1 MVINMATRACIRPI
15 SKLLLRQNS
24 ILSSKINPSTFIL
37 NPGQDVSQFSKS
49 LLVNHG
55 ELEDGVVPEA
65 LKYSLPFHLDTL
77 PNGLRVASE
86 PSASPLVSL
95 TLTVKAGVRNEAF
108 SVNGVGHFIK
118 KLRSRGTEKRTR
130 AQLATDL
137 DNLGAFLKIT
147 NGKEATNFQIQVQS
161 KDLAAATELL
171 ADIAL
176 SSKFNKNFI
185 EDQREASLAGLRD
198 TADPRKLIM
207 ENVHFTAFRDHMF
220 GQPTRG
226 NSVSV
231 SNISQDSIKDY
242 LDAHYIGS
250 RMVLAATGNVDHK
263 ALLGLAD
270 KHFGAVSKSG
280 REVTGEDKPVFTGS
294 QVIMRDDDVDL
305 AHCGIFYQAPS
316 WNNEDFYA
324 FQVLQRIMGD
334 YRPPRDSI
342 INHPHLQYN
351 WLHTWFGEM
360 EDFGE
365 HDSYFLPYS
374 DVGLFGH
381 YASCLDLSGFF
392 APHAVL
398 KATKRAT
405 NFVMESEKYRARNR
419 YYNELLNLTD
429 DINKQGLDVANEVLY
444 VGRRIARS
452 EVAKRVSVAD
462 ARYLEKVYTKWL
474 WDCELAMAFYGAC
487 FLQIRGYGTW
497 RGYTNDTNQI

>member
-1 MVINMATRACIRPI
+1 
-15 SKLLLRQNS
+15 
-24 ILSSKINPSTFIL
+24 
-37 NPGQDVSQFSKS
+37 VSQFSKS
-49 LLVNHG
+49 QLINHG
-55 ELEDGVVPEA
+55 ELEDGVIPEA
-65 LKYSLPFHLDTL
+65 LKYSLPFFSDTL

-86 PSASPLVSL
+86 PSASQLATL

-108 SVNGVGHFIK
+108 VTNGVGHFVK
-118 KLRSRGTEKRTR
+118 KLRARGTEKRSK
-130 AQLATDL
+130 AQLAADL
-137 DNLGAFLKIT
+137 DNLGAWFKIST
-147 NGKEATNFQIQVQS
+147 GKEVTSFQIQVLS
-161 KDLAAATELL
+161 KDLPAAAELL

-185 EDQREASLAGLRD
+185 EDQRESSLQSLHD
-198 TADPRKLIM
+198 TSDPRKFVL
-207 ENVHFTAFRDHMF
+207 ENVHYTAYRDHMF

-226 NSVSV
+226 NSVSIN
-231 SNISQDSIKDY
+231 NITQDSIKDY

-250 RMVLAATGNVDHK
+250 RMILTATGGVDHEK
-263 ALLGLAD
+263 VKQLAEQ
-270 KHFGAVSKSG
+270 HFSKVPKSG

-294 QVIMRDDDVDL
+294 QVIIRDDDVDL

-351 WLHTWFGEM
+351 WLHTWFGEL

-381 YASCLDLSGFF
+381 YASCLDLSAFF

-398 KATKRAT
+398 KATRRAT

-419 YYNELLNLTD
+419 YYNELLNVAD
-429 DINKQGLDVANEVLY
+429 DINLQGSLIGNELLY
-444 VGRRIARS
+444 AGRRIHRS
-452 EVAKRVSVAD
+452 EVAKRISVAD

-497 RGYTNDTNQI
+497 RGYTNDSNQI